1 MIYNISLALLSSY
14 PEQDVVIR
22 SSDPTALV
30 KAALGDASN
39 RIKGVQLLSPGLN
52 IDELAALPP
61 SVEIDL
67 HVTDSPQEGGTI
79 PAWSK
84 LFKDRSARLVLPV
97 VTGFSEPAKE
107 ALRAGLSILLLMDQ
121 PYQALVEELKD
132 LFVFFARE
140 PDVKAPAEFF
150 YSLFSSFLTK
160 QTASLWAIQ
169 QEHPFSHRYVTDS
182 GKVTLS
188 QRLERIVFGSG
199 LAGFLAQHKLNLFVR
214 KEECCSCKFF
224 SCCEGYFKLPR
235 DGYSCSAIK
244 KLFGLMQNTA
254 AELRADLSQAPAEE

>member
-1 MIYNISLALLSSY
+1 MIYNIPLALLSSY

-22 SSDPTALV
+22 SSDTTALV
-30 KAALGDASN
+30 KAALGDASS
-39 RIKGVQLLSPGLN
+39 RIKAVQLLSPGPS

-61 SVEIDL
+61 AVEIDL
-67 HVTDSPQEGGTI
+67 HVTELPQEAGI
-79 PAWSK
+79 ILAWAK
-84 LFKDRSARLVLPV
+84 LFKDRSARLMLPV
-97 VTGFSEPAKE
+97 VTGFSEPAKD
-107 ALRAGLSILLLMDQ
+107 ALRGGLSILLMIDQ
-121 PYQALVEELKD
+121 PDAALVEELQD

-160 QTASLWAIQ
+160 QLASLWAIQ

-182 GKVTLS
+182 GNVTLS
-188 QRLERIVFGSG
+188 QRVERTVFASG

-214 KEECCSCKFF
+214 KEECCSCRFF
-224 SCCEGYFKLPR
+224 THCEGYFKLPR

-244 KLFGLMQNTA
+244 KLFGLMQDTA

>member
-1 MIYNISLALLSSY
+1 MIYKVPLALLSSY

-30 KAALGDASN
+30 EAALGDANN
-39 RIKGVQLLSPGLN
+39 RIKGVQLLSPGQR
-52 IDELAALPP
+52 IEALAALPP

-67 HVTDSPQEGGTI
+67 CLTDLPQEAGTI

-84 LFKDRSARLVLPV
+84 LFKDHAARLVLPV
-97 VTGFSEPAKE
+97 VPGFSEPAKE
-107 ALRAGLSILLLMDQ
+107 ALRAGLSMLLLIDQ
-121 PYQALVEELKD
+121 PDQALVEELKE

-150 YSLFSSFLTK
+150 YSLFVSFLNK
-160 QTASLWAIQ
+160 QTASLWGIQ
-169 QEHPFSHRYVTDS
+169 EEHPFSYRYVTDS

-188 QRLERIVFGSG
+188 QRLERTVFGSG

-244 KLFGLMQNTA
+244 KLFGLMQDTA